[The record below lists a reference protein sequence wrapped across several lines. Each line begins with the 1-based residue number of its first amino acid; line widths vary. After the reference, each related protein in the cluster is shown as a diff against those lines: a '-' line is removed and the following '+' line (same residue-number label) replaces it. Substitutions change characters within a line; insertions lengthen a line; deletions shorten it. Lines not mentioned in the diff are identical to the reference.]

1 MIRVTTEN
9 SVTTIVLDR
18 PEKRNAMLP
27 SMLEGF
33 EAAVRGLDADTKAV
47 VVLGAGK
54 VFCAGFDLKACASD
68 ESGETLRSLLTGLS
82 RCVVAMRECPV
93 PVVLGVHGS
102 AIAGG
107 CAMLGGADVVVA
119 DRGAVLGYPVVKIGV
134 SPAVSAPF
142 LMSSVPAGAA
152 RALMLDPGL
161 IDGARAFELGLVH
174 ELVDETG
181 DIAGDVEKRAMEM
194 GAVLASKP
202 GVGVRATKALV
213 NEITDGMAGRAG
225 EGLGVSLSQVGSD
238 EEREMLGALW
248 G

>member
-1 MIRVTTEN
+1 MIRVTMEN

-27 SMLEGF
+27 SMLEGL
-33 EAAVRGLDADTKAV
+33 EAAVRGIDDRTKAI

-54 VFCAGFDLKACASD
+54 VFCAGFDLKACAAD
-68 ESGETLRSLLTGLS
+68 ASGETLRALLTGLS
-82 RCVVAMRECPV
+82 RCVVAMRACPV

-142 LMSSVPAGAA
+142 LMSAVPAGAA

-161 IDGARAFELGLVH
+161 IDGARAFALGLVH
-174 ELVDETG
+174 ELVDEAG
-181 DIAGDVEKRAMEM
+181 DIEKRAMEM

-202 GVGVRATKALV
+202 GVGVRSTKALV
-213 NEITDGMAGRAG
+213 NEITDGIAGRAG
-225 EGLGVSLSQVGSD
+225 EGLGVSMSRVGSD